1 MFTSIIGSL
10 YNESPVTN
18 SSSLTT
24 EGHSDNAPLSS
35 EEISE
40 AQRLL
45 LTRVMQ
51 RADARS
57 KSSVS
62 PQAETVPL
70 QAEDCTSA
78 DCAVV
83 TTSRVEEEEEQKA
96 RARGCGCEGAEEGAK
111 AHDRE
116 RWQSLQEDEEFC
128 TGRETPDK
136 KISRV
141 NLYLLARYLSI
152 VL

>member
-1 MFTSIIGSL
+1 MFTSIIDSL

-83 TTSRVEEEEEQKA
+83 TTSRVEEEEEQKRGREGAGA
-96 RARGCGCEGAEEGAK
+96 RAQKKVRRRTTENVGKVCKKMKSSVPVG
-111 AHDRE
+111 RPQT
-116 RWQSLQEDEEFC
+116 RRFQE
-128 TGRETPDK
+128 
-136 KISRV
+136 
-141 NLYLLARYLSI
+141 
-152 VL
+152 

>member
-24 EGHSDNAPLSS
+24 EGPSDNAPLSS

-83 TTSRVEEEEEQKA
+83 TTSRVEEEEEEQKRGREGAGA
-96 RARGCGCEGAEEGAK
+96 RAQKKVRRRTTENVVKVCKKMKSSVPVG
-111 AHDRE
+111 RPQT
-116 RWQSLQEDEEFC
+116 RRFQE
-128 TGRETPDK
+128 
-136 KISRV
+136 
-141 NLYLLARYLSI
+141 
-152 VL
+152 

>member
-1 MFTSIIGSL
+1 MDDGSSAAVEINNMSRSMFTSIIGSL
-10 YNESPVTN
+10 YNESPVT
-18 SSSLTT
+18 T
-24 EGHSDNAPLSS
+24 EGHSDNASLSS

-45 LTRVMQ
+45 LITRVMQ

-83 TTSRVEEEEEQKA
+83 TTSRVEEEEEEEQKRGREGAGA
-96 RARGCGCEGAEEGAK
+96 RAQKKVRRRTTENVGKVCK
-111 AHDRE
+111 KM
-116 RWQSLQEDEEFC
+116 QSSVPVGRPQTRRFQE
-128 TGRETPDK
+128 
-136 KISRV
+136 
-141 NLYLLARYLSI
+141 
-152 VL
+152 

>member
-1 MFTSIIGSL
+1 MFNSIIGSL
-10 YNESPVTN
+10 YNESPVTS

-51 RADARS
+51 RADA
-57 KSSVS
+57 KNNSVA
-62 PQAETVPL
+62 PQAETVHL

-78 DCAVV
+78 DCPVV
-83 TTSRVEEEEEQKA
+83 TTSRVEEEEEQK
-96 RARGCGCEGAEEGAK
+96 RGCEGAGAR
-111 AHDRE
+111 A
-116 RWQSLQEDEEFC
+116 Q
-128 TGRETPDK
+128 K
-136 KISRV
+136 KVRRRTTENV
-141 NLYLLARYLSI
+141 
-152 VL
+152 VKVC

>member
-1 MFTSIIGSL
+1 MPILLLYICSKIIPKDNNRELSI
-10 YNESPVTN
+10 
-18 SSSLTT
+18 
-24 EGHSDNAPLSS
+24 SS
-35 EEISE
+35 EGISE

-83 TTSRVEEEEEQKA
+83 TTSRVEEEEEQKRGREGAGA
-96 RARGCGCEGAEEGAK
+96 RAQKKVQRRTTENVGKVCKKMKSSVPVGRPK
-111 AHDRE
+111 TR
-116 RWQSLQEDEEFC
+116 RFQE
-128 TGRETPDK
+128 
-136 KISRV
+136 
-141 NLYLLARYLSI
+141 
-152 VL
+152 

>member
-1 MFTSIIGSL
+1 MEINNTSRSLVTSIIGSL
-10 YNESPVTN
+10 YNESAVTN

-24 EGHSDNAPLSS
+24 EGHSDNAPLNS

-62 PQAETVPL
+62 PQA
-70 QAEDCTSA
+70 
-78 DCAVV
+78 
-83 TTSRVEEEEEQKA
+83 
-96 RARGCGCEGAEEGAK
+96 
-111 AHDRE
+111 
-116 RWQSLQEDEEFC
+116 
-128 TGRETPDK
+128 
-136 KISRV
+136 
-141 NLYLLARYLSI
+141 
-152 VL
+152 